1 MTKHEINTLTTF
13 TWPKGFYADGLHAGL
28 KEEKKD
34 LGWLYSKV
42 PAAAAGVYTT
52 NQFQAA
58 PTKLTK
64 QTVNLDHQL
73 QAVVMN
79 SQNNA
84 TPSSQESGLN
94 RSVGRRGLNWDHR

>member
-42 PAAAAGVYTT
+42 PAAAAGVYT
-52 NQFQAA
+52 
-58 PTKLTK
+58 
-64 QTVNLDHQL
+64 
-73 QAVVMN
+73 
-79 SQNNA
+79 
-84 TPSSQESGLN
+84 
-94 RSVGRRGLNWDHR
+94 